1 MDRSR
6 VQAASSRDS
15 LSRRVAAGQPPRE
28 RYDSG
33 DSFDEY
39 LSDGD
44 LSRRSFLI
52 VQPQLK
58 QEEVSQRSHSSSDHT
73 HSSNDHVLY
82 VLYCTIETTLHS
94 SLSIKRTTRALCF
107 LFQYSYETQ
116 I

>member
-15 LSRRVAAGQPPRE
+15 LSRRVAAGQPPSE

-73 HSSNDHVLY
+73 
-82 VLYCTIETTLHS
+82 
-94 SLSIKRTTRALCF
+94 F
-107 LFQYSYETQ
+107 
-116 I
+116 

>member
-15 LSRRVAAGQPPRE
+15 LSRRVASGQPPRE

-82 VLYCTIETTLHS
+82 VLYHQNH
-94 SLSIKRTTRALCF
+94 F
-107 LFQYSYETQ
+107 TQ
-116 I
+116 LTVD

>member
-15 LSRRVAAGQPPRE
+15 LSRRVAAGQPPSE

-58 QEEVSQRSHSSSDHT
+58 QEEVSQRSHPSSDHT
-73 HSSNDHVLY
+73 HSSNDHTHSSNDHALY
-82 VLYCTIETTLHS
+82 VLYHQNHFTQLTVDLRAM
-94 SLSIKRTTRALCF
+94 LSVSVF
-107 LFQYSYETQ
+107 L
-116 I
+116 